1 MKFRCDRLKALRQ
14 KLGLS
19 QHQLAVQL
27 ATSLI
32 IVAHLED
39 GVLQPSADML
49 LRMAKVLNVSR
60 DYLLGLIDTP
70 EPDYLFVRL
79 DTPTDEITSEEREVL
94 RAYRDSTSPVQL
106 VNLWWHKWQNSNR
119 TNGSAVTVESAPR
132 LDEADIAAHAESM
145 RPPMGMRLKNRR
157 LELGMS
163 QDDLAKRIKSS
174 QAHISSIERG
184 ETQPR
189 VDTLKRLAEA
199 LGVTIDY
206 LLS

>member
-145 RPPMGMRLKNRR
+145 RTPMGMRLKNRR